1 MLVTPDSKDSELTIN
16 YHKLVAKPTVKRQA
30 IQKPTEKAINIQ
42 QSQASQPVFV
52 IQSKSES
59 RQELPQTGNDNETAL
74 ASGFMGLL
82 LVIGSLGF
90 SKKKH

>member
-30 IQKPTEKAINIQ
+30 IQKPTEKAINVQ
-42 QSQASQPVFV
+42 QPQASQLV

-90 SKKKH
+90 SKKNH